1 MVDTNSSSGNNRSG
15 LLKVLSDPVAFKSY
29 VSIGDQMVVSATNFF
44 LNIFLARY
52 LDIEVY
58 GLFVVAYT
66 VLLLV
71 GAVQTSLVG
80 YPVLVVGTRHD
91 GGKLRSFLS
100 NTLLMQL
107 CYAVVATVV
116 AGLVVLGLPAL
127 HDLKIFI
134 LFGFVFLLH
143 QYFRRPLYL
152 LGRVVRVF
160 VIDLVFASVLVGG
173 FLYFLNAGL
182 FDLQMSLWVLFAA
195 ALVSSVLGFL
205 FILDQMTIKVEGL
218 LGTLSENWH
227 FGKWLIAQ
235 TISSWGSGQVYYI
248 FSGLLLDLSAPAI
261 LKVCATLLAPM
272 HIIFQGLDNILT
284 VAFAR
289 RLKQSLS
296 ATKKFVLQMGLVVV
310 SITLVYSLLVAIF
323 SEKIIAVLYGETYT
337 GLGYILWIFAVAY
350 VLRGVARV
358 PEIALISMHATKD
371 MFYIHFTSMLITLI
385 AFYPLLRYGG
395 VTGAAVGTVFL
406 PYLTWAVLSL
416 WRVKV
421 TFKRSVVL

>member
-15 LLKVLSDPVAFKSY
+15 LFKAFSDPVAFRSY

-44 LNIFLARY
+44 LNIFLARF

-80 YPVLVVGTRHD
+80 YPVLVVGTRHE
-91 GGKLRSFLS
+91 GGRLRSFLS

-107 CYAVVATVV
+107 CYAVCTTII
-116 AGLVVLGLPAL
+116 AGVIVLGLPAL
-127 HDLKIFI
+127 HDLKVFI

-143 QYFRRPLYL
+143 QFFRRPLYL
-152 LGRVVRVF
+152 LGRVIRVF
-160 VIDLVFASVLVGG
+160 IIDMVFAAVLVGG
-173 FLYFLNAGL
+173 FFYFLNADI
-182 FDLQMSLWVLFAA
+182 FDLQMSLWVLFFA
-195 ALVSSVLGFL
+195 ALASSVLGLL
-205 FILDQMTIKVEGL
+205 FTIDQMTIKLEGFFA
-218 LGTLSENWH
+218 TLKENWN
-227 FGKWLIAQ
+227 FGKWLIGQ
-235 TISSWGSGQVYYI
+235 TICSWVSGQAYYI

-289 RLKQSLS
+289 RFKQSLS

-310 SITLVYSLLVAIF
+310 SITVVYGLLVAIF
-323 SEKIIAVLYGETYT
+323 SEKILSVLYGESYT
-337 GLGYILWIFAVAY
+337 GLGFIIWIFAVAY

-385 AFYPLLRYGG
+385 SFYPLLKYGG

-406 PYLTWAVLSL
+406 PYLTWAILSL

-421 TFKRSVVL
+421 AFKRSVVS